1 MKAAIYTSYGEP
13 EVVNLMDLPKPTAK
27 DHEVVVKVNAATVTS
42 GDWRMRAGVPFAI
55 RIYNGL
61 FKLKRTVLG
70 HEFSGVVDR
79 VGAQVTRFKVGDP
92 VFGTTGE
99 GAGAH
104 AEFVAVPA
112 DGIIALKP
120 DAIPDEKAAALPVGA
135 LTALYFLRQADV
147 RKGQKVLIYGAS
159 GSVGTYAVQLAKHFG
174 GEVTAVCSGANA
186 ELVRSLGADQV
197 VDYQKEDFTQKK
209 DSYDVVFDAVGKA
222 SFRKSQN
229 ALKPRGIYLT
239 VAMDLNLIF
248 QSILTSL
255 TKRYNL
261 ISAVSK
267 PTLDD
272 FRVIIDLAEQG
283 SLSPVIDRTYR
294 LSEIQQAH
302 RHAETGHK
310 KGNLVL
316 LP

>member
-174 GEVTAVCSGANA
+174 GEVTAVCSGANV
-186 ELVRSLGADQV
+186 EWVRSLGAGKV
-197 VDYQKEDFTQKK
+197 IDYQKEDFTQKK

-255 TKRYNL
+255 TKRYKL
-261 ISAVSK
+261 ISTVSK

-272 FRVIIDLAEQG
+272 FRIIIDLAEQG

>member
-135 LTALYFLRQADV
+135 LTALYFLQQADV

-159 GSVGTYAVQLAKHFG
+159 GSVGTFAVQLAKHFG

-197 VDYQKEDFTQKK
+197 IDYQKEDFTQKK

-272 FRVIIDLAEQG
+272 FRIIIDLAEQG

>member
-13 EVVNLMDLPKPTAK
+13 EVVNLVEVPKPTPQ
-27 DHEVVVKVNAATVTS
+27 DHEIVVKVNAATVTS

-79 VGAQVTRFKVGDP
+79 VGAQVTQFKVGDP

-112 DGIIALKP
+112 NGIVALKP

-147 RKGQKVLIYGAS
+147 KKGQNVLIYGAS

-174 GEVTAVCSGANA
+174 AEVTAVCSGSNV
-186 ELVRSLGADQV
+186 EWVRSLGADQV
-197 VDYQKEDFTQKK
+197 IDYHKDDFTQQK
-209 DSYDVVFDAVGKA
+209 DAYDVVFDAVGKA
-222 SFRKSQN
+222 SFGKSRN
-229 ALKPRGIYLT
+229 ALKPGGVFLT
-239 VAMDLNLIF
+239 VAMDLKLMF
-248 QSILTSL
+248 QSIVTSI
-255 TKRYNL
+255 TKRYKL

-272 FRVIIDLAEQG
+272 FLVIIDLAEQG
-283 SLSPVIDRTYR
+283 SLAPVIDRTYQ
-294 LSEIQQAH
+294 LSEIRQAH

-316 LP
+316 RP

>member
-197 VDYQKEDFTQKK
+197 IDYQKEDFTQKK

>member
-61 FKLKRTVLG
+61 FKLKRTILG

-112 DGIIALKP
+112 DGIVALKP

-135 LTALYFLRQADV
+135 LTAFYFLRQADV
-147 RKGQKVLIYGAS
+147 KKGQKVLIYGAS

-174 GEVTAVCSGANA
+174 AEVTAVCSGANV
-186 ELVRSLGADQV
+186 EWVRSLGAGKV
-197 VDYQKEDFTQKK
+197 IDYQKEDFTKQK

-222 SFRKSQN
+222 SFTKSRN
-229 ALKPRGIYLT
+229 ALKRRGIYLT